1 MLKMVNI
8 SSAMTR
14 FYLDSLLLMRTKQIN
29 LALILLALS
38 MLSLLIVQSFQL
50 YLNYDQ
56 KKKELASKIIAFQ
69 NKIAFKHEKAE
80 DYRRY
85 MKIINQDFSLE
96 YQDIL
101 KSEFQSLTAS
111 KESVSV
117 SDTTIVS
124 NGKREKYLVIRGQ
137 AYDSLTGLST
147 EQKVLAKNYQEI
159 QDVFNSGSGILKGND
174 SSQLSLQ
181 LNQQAVQQ
189 IFKKAKYINDMMVE
203 AFKDNVLKSPQQ
215 RIDAVFLD
223 SIISF
228 EIKEERLPKEFT
240 FCIYDTQDEPVSFDQ
255 ASNKYKQ
262 KPASIYMAKS
272 LLFPGNPVSE
282 SLFLQLNFPHQNRFL
297 LSEMRLQITGAILVI
312 CIVLAAFVFMI
323 KTIVEQKKLSEIK
336 AGLVSNMTHEFKTPI
351 STIALACQALKDP
364 DIINQKELP
373 LIEPYLKMIDQ
384 ENKRLETLVE
394 NILQNSILDRK
405 DLIWEGGPIEIIAL
419 SEALI
424 NNARFRVDQ
433 NNCDIKFES
442 SHPNIVVNAKE
453 THLKSVIANLLD
465 NAIKYSPAPAKVKV
479 EIKQNTDHVVLT
491 VSDKGVG
498 IKKEHLTKI
507 FDNLYRVPTGNV
519 HDVKGFGLG
528 LNYVKKVCDG
538 YGWDV
543 KVNSTF
549 GKGTTFDITINT

>member
-1 MLKMVNI
+1 
-8 SSAMTR
+8 
-14 FYLDSLLLMRTKQIN
+14 
-29 LALILLALS
+29 
-38 MLSLLIVQSFQL
+38 
-50 YLNYDQ
+50 
-56 KKKELASKIIAFQ
+56 
-69 NKIAFKHEKAE
+69 
-80 DYRRY
+80 
-85 MKIINQDFSLE
+85 
-96 YQDIL
+96 
-101 KSEFQSLTAS
+101 
-111 KESVSV
+111 
-117 SDTTIVS
+117 
-124 NGKREKYLVIRGQ
+124 
-137 AYDSLTGLST
+137 
-147 EQKVLAKNYQEI
+147 
-159 QDVFNSGSGILKGND
+159 
-174 SSQLSLQ
+174 
-181 LNQQAVQQ
+181 
-189 IFKKAKYINDMMVE
+189 
-203 AFKDNVLKSPQQ
+203 
-215 RIDAVFLD
+215 
-223 SIISF
+223 
-228 EIKEERLPKEFT
+228 
-240 FCIYDTQDEPVSFDQ
+240 
-255 ASNKYKQ
+255 
-262 KPASIYMAKS
+262 
-272 LLFPGNPVSE
+272 
-282 SLFLQLNFPHQNRFL
+282 
-297 LSEMRLQITGAILVI
+297 
-312 CIVLAAFVFMI
+312 
-323 KTIVEQKKLSEIK
+323 
-336 AGLVSNMTHEFKTPI
+336 MTHEFKTPI

>member
-1 MLKMVNI
+1 MK
-8 SSAMTR
+8 
-14 FYLDSLLLMRTKQIN
+14 TKQIN

-38 MLSLLIVQSFQL
+38 MLSLLVVQSFQL

-56 KKKELASKIIAFQ
+56 KKKELASEILTFQ

-159 QDVFNSGSGILKGND
+159 QDVFNGASGILKGND

-189 IFKKAKYINDMMVE
+189 IFKKAKYINDMMLE

-228 EIKEERLPKEFT
+228 EIKEERLPKDFT
-240 FCIYDTQDEPVSFDQ
+240 FCVYDAEDEPVSFDQ

-262 KPASIYMAKS
+262 RQASIYMEKAK
-272 LLFPGNPVSE
+272 LFPGNPVSE
-282 SLFLQLNFPHQNRFL
+282 SLFLQLNFPRQNGFL
-297 LSEMRLQITGAILVI
+297 LSQMRLPIIGAILVI
-312 CIVLAAFVFMI
+312 FIVLAALVFMI

-364 DIINQKELP
+364 DIIGKEKLS
-373 LIEPYLKMIDQ
+373 LIEPYLQMIDQ

-405 DLIWEGGPIEIIAL
+405 DLIWQGGPIEVVAL
-419 SEALI
+419 SEAI
-424 NNARFRVDQ
+424 VKNAKFRVDSS
-433 NNCDIKFES
+433 NCDIQFEA
-442 SHPNIVVNAKE
+442 SHPNIIINAKE

-465 NAIKYSPAPAKVKV
+465 NAIKYSPSPAKIKV
-479 EIKQNTDHVVLT
+479 EIKQNNDHVVLT
-491 VSDKGVG
+491 VSDKGLG

-507 FDNLYRVPTGNV
+507 FDNLYRVPTGDI

-528 LNYVKKVCDG
+528 LNYVKKVADG
-538 YGWDV
+538 YGWELN
-543 KVNSTF
+543 VNSTF
-549 GKGTTFDITINT
+549 GKGTTFDIRINK

>member
-1 MLKMVNI
+1 
-8 SSAMTR
+8 
-14 FYLDSLLLMRTKQIN
+14 MRTKQIN
-29 LALILLALS
+29 LAVILLALS

-56 KKKELASKIIAFQ
+56 KKKELASEIITFQ

-189 IFKKAKYINDMMVE
+189 IFKKAKYINDMMLE

-240 FCIYDTQDEPVSFDQ
+240 FCIYDAQGEPISFEQ
-255 ASNKYKQ
+255 ASSKYEQ
-262 KPASIYMAKS
+262 KPSSIYMEKAK
-272 LLFPGNPVSE
+272 LFPGNPVSE
-282 SLFLQLNFPHQNRFL
+282 SLFLQLNFPYQNRFL
-297 LSEMRLQITGAILVI
+297 LSEMRLPIIGAILVI
-312 CIVLAAFVFMI
+312 CIVLAALVFMI

-364 DIINQKELP
+364 DIINQEEFAM
-373 LIEPYLKMIDQ
+373 IDPYLKMIDQ

-405 DLIWEGGPIEIIAL
+405 DLIWEGGPIEVIAL
-419 SEALI
+419 SEELI
-424 NNARFRVDQ
+424 NNAKFRVDQ
-433 NNCDIKFES
+433 NNCDIQFES
-442 SHPNIVVNAKE
+442 SHPKVIVNAQE

-465 NAIKYSPAPAKVKV
+465 NAIKYSPSPAKIKI
-479 EIKQNTDHVVLT
+479 EIKQNSDHVVLT
-491 VSDKGVG
+491 VSDKGLG

-507 FDNLYRVPTGNV
+507 FDNLYRVPTGNI

-538 YGWDV
+538 YGWDM

>member
-1 MLKMVNI
+1 MK
-8 SSAMTR
+8 
-14 FYLDSLLLMRTKQIN
+14 TKQIN

-38 MLSLLIVQSFQL
+38 MLSLLVVQSFQL

-56 KKKELASKIIAFQ
+56 KKKELASEILTFQ

-159 QDVFNSGSGILKGND
+159 QDVFNGASGILKGND

-189 IFKKAKYINDMMVE
+189 IFKKAKYINDMMLE

-228 EIKEERLPKEFT
+228 EIKEERLPKDFT
-240 FCIYDTQDEPVSFDQ
+240 FCVYDAEDEPVSFDQ

-262 KPASIYMAKS
+262 RQASIYMEKAK
-272 LLFPGNPVSE
+272 LFPGNPVSE
-282 SLFLQLNFPHQNRFL
+282 SLFLQLNFPRQNGFL
-297 LSEMRLQITGAILVI
+297 LSQMRLPIIGAILVI
-312 CIVLAAFVFMI
+312 FIVLVALVFMI

-364 DIINQKELP
+364 DIIGKEKLS
-373 LIEPYLKMIDQ
+373 LIEPYLQMIDQ

-405 DLIWEGGPIEIIAL
+405 DLIWQGGPIEVVAL
-419 SEALI
+419 SEAI
-424 NNARFRVDQ
+424 VKNAKFRVDSS
-433 NNCDIKFES
+433 NCDIQFEA
-442 SHPNIVVNAKE
+442 SHPNIIINAKE

-465 NAIKYSPAPAKVKV
+465 NAIKYSPSPAKIKV
-479 EIKQNTDHVVLT
+479 EIKQNNDHVVLT
-491 VSDKGVG
+491 VADMGLG

-507 FDNLYRVPTGNV
+507 FDNLYRVPTGDI

-528 LNYVKKVCDG
+528 LNYVKKVADG
-538 YGWDV
+538 YGWELN
-543 KVNSTF
+543 VNSTF
-549 GKGTTFDITINT
+549 GKGTTFDIRINK

>member
-1 MLKMVNI
+1 MK
-8 SSAMTR
+8 
-14 FYLDSLLLMRTKQIN
+14 TKQIN

-38 MLSLLIVQSFQL
+38 MLSLLVVQSFQL

-56 KKKELASKIIAFQ
+56 KKKELASEILTFQ
-69 NKIAFKHEKAE
+69 NKIAFKHEKAQ

-159 QDVFNSGSGILKGND
+159 QDVFNGASGILKGND
-174 SSQLSLQ
+174 SIHLSLQ

-189 IFKKAKYINDMMVE
+189 IFKNAKYINDMMLE

-228 EIKEERLPKEFT
+228 EIKEERLPKNFT
-240 FCIYDTQDEPVSFDQ
+240 FCIYDAEDEPVSFDQ

-262 KPASIYMAKS
+262 RQASIYMEKAK
-272 LLFPGNPVSE
+272 LFPGNPVSE
-282 SLFLQLNFPHQNRFL
+282 SLFLQLNFPRQNGFL
-297 LSEMRLQITGAILVI
+297 LSQMRLPIIGAILVI
-312 CIVLAAFVFMI
+312 CIVLAALVFMI

-351 STIALACQALKDP
+351 STISLACQALKDP
-364 DIINQKELP
+364 DIIGKEKLS
-373 LIEPYLKMIDQ
+373 LIEPYLQMIGQ

-405 DLIWEGGPIEIIAL
+405 DLIWQGGPIEVVSLSAAIIK
-419 SEALI
+419 
-424 NNARFRVDQ
+424 NAKFRVDSS
-433 NNCDIKFES
+433 NCDIQFEA
-442 SHPNIVVNAKE
+442 SHPNIIINAKE

-465 NAIKYSPAPAKVKV
+465 NAIKYSPSPAKIKV
-479 EIKQNTDHVVLT
+479 EIKQNNDHVVLT
-491 VSDKGVG
+491 VADMGLG

-507 FDNLYRVPTGNV
+507 FDNLYRVPTGDI

-528 LNYVKKVCDG
+528 LNYVKKVADG
-538 YGWDV
+538 YGW
-543 KVNSTF
+543 KLNVNSTF
-549 GKGTTFDITINT
+549 GKGTSFDIRINK

>member
-56 KKKELASKIIAFQ
+56 KKKELASEIITFQ

-189 IFKKAKYINDMMVE
+189 IFKKAKYINDMIVE

-240 FCIYDTQDEPVSFDQ
+240 FCIYDAQGEPISFEQ
-255 ASNKYKQ
+255 ASSKYEQ
-262 KPASIYMAKS
+262 KPSSIYMEKAK
-272 LLFPGNPVSE
+272 LFPGNPVSE
-282 SLFLQLNFPHQNRFL
+282 SLFLQLNFPYQNRFL
-297 LSEMRLQITGAILVI
+297 LSEMRLPIIGAILVI
-312 CIVLAAFVFMI
+312 CIVLAALVFMI

-364 DIINQKELP
+364 DIINQEEFA
-373 LIEPYLKMIDQ
+373 LIDPYLKMIDQ

-405 DLIWEGGPIEIIAL
+405 DLIWEGGPIEVIAL
-419 SEALI
+419 SEELI
-424 NNARFRVDQ
+424 NNAKFRVDQ
-433 NNCDIKFES
+433 NNCDIQFES
-442 SHPNIVVNAKE
+442 SHPKVIVNAQE

-465 NAIKYSPAPAKVKV
+465 NAIKYSPSPAKIKI
-479 EIKQNTDHVVLT
+479 EIKQNSDHVVLT
-491 VSDKGVG
+491 VSDKGLG

-507 FDNLYRVPTGNV
+507 FDNLYRVPTGNI

-538 YGWDV
+538 YGWDM

>member
-1 MLKMVNI
+1 MK
-8 SSAMTR
+8 
-14 FYLDSLLLMRTKQIN
+14 TKQIN

-38 MLSLLIVQSFQL
+38 MLSLLVVQSFQL

-56 KKKELASKIIAFQ
+56 KKKELASEILTFQ

-124 NGKREKYLVIRGQ
+124 NGKREKYLIIRGQ

-159 QDVFNSGSGILKGND
+159 QDVFNGASGILKGND
-174 SSQLSLQ
+174 SSHLSLQ

-189 IFKKAKYINDMMVE
+189 IFKKAKYINDMMLE
-203 AFKDNVLKSPQQ
+203 AFKDNVLKSAQQ
-215 RIDAVFLD
+215 RIDPVFLD

-228 EIKEERLPKEFT
+228 EIKEERLPKNFT
-240 FCIYDTQDEPVSFDQ
+240 FCIYNAEDEPVSFDQ

-262 KPASIYMAKS
+262 KQASIYMEKAK
-272 LLFPGNPVSE
+272 LFPGNPVSE
-282 SLFLQLNFPHQNRFL
+282 SLFLQLNFPSQNGFL
-297 LSEMRLQITGAILVI
+297 LSRMRLPIIGAILVI
-312 CIVLAAFVFMI
+312 CIVLAALVFMI

-364 DIINQKELP
+364 DIIGKEKLS
-373 LIEPYLKMIDQ
+373 LIEPYLQMIGK

-405 DLIWEGGPIEIIAL
+405 DLIWQGGPIEVVAL
-419 SEALI
+419 SEAI
-424 NNARFRVDQ
+424 VKNAKFRVDSS
-433 NNCDIKFES
+433 NCDIQFEA
-442 SHPNIVVNAKE
+442 SHPNIIINAKE

-465 NAIKYSPAPAKVKV
+465 NAIKYSPSPAKIKV
-479 EIKQNTDHVVLT
+479 EIKQNKDHVVLT
-491 VSDKGVG
+491 VADMGLG

-507 FDNLYRVPTGNV
+507 FDNLYRVPTGDI

-528 LNYVKKVCDG
+528 LNYVKKVADG
-538 YGWDV
+538 YGWELN
-543 KVNSTF
+543 VNSTF
-549 GKGTTFDITINT
+549 GKGTTFDIMINK

>member
-297 LSEMRLQITGAILVI
+297 LSEMRLPITGAILVI

>member
-1 MLKMVNI
+1 MVNI
-8 SSAMTR
+8 SFAMTR
-14 FYLDSLLLMRTKQIN
+14 FYLDSLHLMRTKQIN
-29 LALILLALS
+29 LAVILLALS

-56 KKKELASKIIAFQ
+56 KKKELASEIITFQ

-189 IFKKAKYINDMMVE
+189 IFKKAKYINDMMLE

-240 FCIYDTQDEPVSFDQ
+240 FCIYDAQGEPISFEQ
-255 ASNKYKQ
+255 ASSKYEQ
-262 KPASIYMAKS
+262 KPSSIYMEKAK
-272 LLFPGNPVSE
+272 LFPGNPVSE
-282 SLFLQLNFPHQNRFL
+282 SLFLQLNFPYQNRFL
-297 LSEMRLQITGAILVI
+297 LSEMRLPIIGAILVI
-312 CIVLAAFVFMI
+312 CIVLAALVFMI

-364 DIINQKELP
+364 DIINQEEYA
-373 LIEPYLKMIDQ
+373 LIDPYLKMIDQ

-405 DLIWEGGPIEIIAL
+405 DLIWEGGPIEVIAL
-419 SEALI
+419 SEELI
-424 NNARFRVDQ
+424 NNAKFRVDQ
-433 NNCDIKFES
+433 NNCDIQFES
-442 SHPNIVVNAKE
+442 SHPKVIVNAQE

-465 NAIKYSPAPAKVKV
+465 NAIKYSPSPAKIKI
-479 EIKQNTDHVVLT
+479 EIKQNSDHVVLT
-491 VSDKGVG
+491 VSDKGLG

-507 FDNLYRVPTGNV
+507 FDNLYRVPTGNI

-538 YGWDV
+538 YGWDM

>member
-297 LSEMRLQITGAILVI
+297 LSEMRLPITGAILVI

-465 NAIKYSPAPAKVKV
+465 NAIKYSPAHAKVKV

>member
-1 MLKMVNI
+1 MK
-8 SSAMTR
+8 
-14 FYLDSLLLMRTKQIN
+14 TKQIN

-38 MLSLLIVQSFQL
+38 MLSLLVVQSFQL

-56 KKKELASKIIAFQ
+56 KKKELASEILTFQ
-69 NKIAFKHEKAE
+69 NKIAFKHEKAQ

-159 QDVFNSGSGILKGND
+159 QDVFNGASGILKGND
-174 SSQLSLQ
+174 SIHLSLQ

-189 IFKKAKYINDMMVE
+189 IFKNAKYINDMMLE

-228 EIKEERLPKEFT
+228 EIKEERLPKNFT
-240 FCIYDTQDEPVSFDQ
+240 FCIYDAEDEPVSFDE

-262 KPASIYMAKS
+262 RQASIYMEKAK
-272 LLFPGNPVSE
+272 LFPGNPVSE
-282 SLFLQLNFPHQNRFL
+282 SLFLQLNFPRQNGFL
-297 LSEMRLQITGAILVI
+297 LSQMRLPIIGAILVI
-312 CIVLAAFVFMI
+312 CIVLAALVFMI

-351 STIALACQALKDP
+351 STISLACQALKDP
-364 DIINQKELP
+364 DIIGKEKLS
-373 LIEPYLKMIDQ
+373 LIEPYLQMIGQ

-405 DLIWEGGPIEIIAL
+405 DLIWQGGPIEVVSLSAAIIK
-419 SEALI
+419 
-424 NNARFRVDQ
+424 NAKFRVDSS
-433 NNCDIKFES
+433 NCDIQFEA
-442 SHPNIVVNAKE
+442 SHPNIIINAKE

-465 NAIKYSPAPAKVKV
+465 NAIKYSPSPAKIKV
-479 EIKQNTDHVVLT
+479 EIKQNNDHVVLT
-491 VSDKGVG
+491 VADMGLG

-507 FDNLYRVPTGNV
+507 FDNLYRVPTGDI

-528 LNYVKKVCDG
+528 LNYVKKVADG
-538 YGWDV
+538 YGW
-543 KVNSTF
+543 KLNVNSTF
-549 GKGTTFDITINT
+549 GKGTSFDIRINK

>member
-1 MLKMVNI
+1 
-8 SSAMTR
+8 
-14 FYLDSLLLMRTKQIN
+14 MRTKQIN
-29 LALILLALS
+29 LAVILLALS
-38 MLSLLIVQSFQL
+38 MLSLLIIQSFQL

-56 KKKELASKIIAFQ
+56 KKKELASEIITFQ

-85 MKIINQDFSLE
+85 MKIINQDFSLD

-189 IFKKAKYINDMMVE
+189 IFKKAKYINDMMLE

-240 FCIYDTQDEPVSFDQ
+240 FCIYDAQGDPISFEQ
-255 ASNKYKQ
+255 ASSKYEQ
-262 KPASIYMAKS
+262 KPSSIYMEKAK
-272 LLFPGNPVSE
+272 LFPGNPVSE
-282 SLFLQLNFPHQNRFL
+282 SLFLQLNFPYQNRFL
-297 LSEMRLQITGAILVI
+297 LSEMRLPIIGAVLVI
-312 CIVLAAFVFMI
+312 CIVLAALVFMI

-364 DIINQKELP
+364 DIINQEEYA
-373 LIEPYLKMIDQ
+373 LIDPYLKMIDQ

-405 DLIWEGGPIEIIAL
+405 DLIWEGGPIEVIAL
-419 SEALI
+419 SEELI
-424 NNARFRVDQ
+424 NNAKFRVDQ
-433 NNCDIKFES
+433 NNCDIQFES
-442 SHPNIVVNAKE
+442 SHPKVIVNAQE

-465 NAIKYSPAPAKVKV
+465 NAIKYSPSPAKIKI
-479 EIKQNTDHVVLT
+479 EIKQNSDHVVLR
-491 VSDKGVG
+491 VSDKGLG

-507 FDNLYRVPTGNV
+507 FDNLYRVPTGNI

-538 YGWDV
+538 YGWDM

>member
-1 MLKMVNI
+1 
-8 SSAMTR
+8 
-14 FYLDSLLLMRTKQIN
+14 MRTKQIN

-56 KKKELASKIIAFQ
+56 KKKELASEIITFQ

-85 MKIINQDFSLE
+85 MKIINQDFSLD

-189 IFKKAKYINDMMVE
+189 IFKKAKYINDMMLE

-240 FCIYDTQDEPVSFDQ
+240 FCIYDAQGDPISFEQ
-255 ASNKYKQ
+255 ASSKYEQ
-262 KPASIYMAKS
+262 KPSSIYMEKAK
-272 LLFPGNPVSE
+272 LFPGNPVSE
-282 SLFLQLNFPHQNRFL
+282 SLFLQLNFPYQNRFL
-297 LSEMRLQITGAILVI
+297 LSEMRLPIIGAVLVI
-312 CIVLAAFVFMI
+312 CIVLAALVFMI

-364 DIINQKELP
+364 DIINQEEYA
-373 LIEPYLKMIDQ
+373 LIDPYLKMIDQ

-405 DLIWEGGPIEIIAL
+405 DLIWEGGPIEVIAL
-419 SEALI
+419 SEELI
-424 NNARFRVDQ
+424 NNAKFRVDQ
-433 NNCDIKFES
+433 NNCDIQFES
-442 SHPNIVVNAKE
+442 SHPKVIVNAQE

-465 NAIKYSPAPAKVKV
+465 NAIKYSPSPAKIKI
-479 EIKQNTDHVVLT
+479 EIKQNSDHVVLR
-491 VSDKGVG
+491 VSDKGLG

-507 FDNLYRVPTGNV
+507 FDNLYRVPTGNI

-538 YGWDV
+538 YGWDM

>member
-1 MLKMVNI
+1 MK
-8 SSAMTR
+8 
-14 FYLDSLLLMRTKQIN
+14 TKQIN

-38 MLSLLIVQSFQL
+38 MLSLLVVQSFQL

-56 KKKELASKIIAFQ
+56 KKKELASEILTFQ

-159 QDVFNSGSGILKGND
+159 QDVFNGASGILKGND

-189 IFKKAKYINDMMVE
+189 IFKKAKYINDMMLE

-228 EIKEERLPKEFT
+228 EIKEERLPKDFT
-240 FCIYDTQDEPVSFDQ
+240 FCVYDAEDEPVSFDQ

-262 KPASIYMAKS
+262 RQASIYMEKAK
-272 LLFPGNPVSE
+272 LFPGNPVSE
-282 SLFLQLNFPHQNRFL
+282 SLFLQLNFPRQNGFL
-297 LSEMRLQITGAILVI
+297 LSQMRLPIIGAILVI
-312 CIVLAAFVFMI
+312 FIVLAALVFMI

-364 DIINQKELP
+364 DIIGKEKLS
-373 LIEPYLKMIDQ
+373 LIEPYLQMIDQ

-405 DLIWEGGPIEIIAL
+405 DLIWQGGPIEVVAL
-419 SEALI
+419 SEAI
-424 NNARFRVDQ
+424 VKNAKFRVDSS
-433 NNCDIKFES
+433 NCDIQFEA
-442 SHPNIVVNAKE
+442 SHPNIIINAKE

-465 NAIKYSPAPAKVKV
+465 NAIKYSPSPAKIKV
-479 EIKQNTDHVVLT
+479 EIKQNNDHVVLT
-491 VSDKGVG
+491 VADMGLG

-507 FDNLYRVPTGNV
+507 FDNLYRVPTGDI

-528 LNYVKKVCDG
+528 LNYVKKVADG
-538 YGWDV
+538 YGWELN
-543 KVNSTF
+543 VNSTF
-549 GKGTTFDITINT
+549 GKGTTFDIRINK

>member
-1 MLKMVNI
+1 
-8 SSAMTR
+8 
-14 FYLDSLLLMRTKQIN
+14 
-29 LALILLALS
+29 
-38 MLSLLIVQSFQL
+38 
-50 YLNYDQ
+50 
-56 KKKELASKIIAFQ
+56 
-69 NKIAFKHEKAE
+69 
-80 DYRRY
+80 
-85 MKIINQDFSLE
+85 
-96 YQDIL
+96 
-101 KSEFQSLTAS
+101 
-111 KESVSV
+111 
-117 SDTTIVS
+117 
-124 NGKREKYLVIRGQ
+124 
-137 AYDSLTGLST
+137 
-147 EQKVLAKNYQEI
+147 
-159 QDVFNSGSGILKGND
+159 
-174 SSQLSLQ
+174 
-181 LNQQAVQQ
+181 
-189 IFKKAKYINDMMVE
+189 
-203 AFKDNVLKSPQQ
+203 
-215 RIDAVFLD
+215 
-223 SIISF
+223 
-228 EIKEERLPKEFT
+228 
-240 FCIYDTQDEPVSFDQ
+240 
-255 ASNKYKQ
+255 
-262 KPASIYMAKS
+262 MAKS

-297 LSEMRLQITGAILVI
+297 LSEMRLPITGAILVI

-351 STIALACQALKDP
+351 STITLACQALKDP
-364 DIINQKELP
+364 DIINQKELS

-465 NAIKYSPAPAKVKV
+465 NAIKYSPTPAKVKV

-498 IKKEHLTKI
+498 IKKEHLAKI
-507 FDNLYRVPTGNV
+507 FDNLYRVPTGNI

>member
-1 MLKMVNI
+1 
-8 SSAMTR
+8 MTR
-14 FYLDSLLLMRTKQIN
+14 FSLDSLLLMKTKQIN

-38 MLSLLIVQSFQL
+38 MLSLLFVQSFQL

-56 KKKELASKIIAFQ
+56 KKKELSSEIITFQ

-85 MKIINQDFSLE
+85 MKIINQDFSLD

-159 QDVFNSGSGILKGND
+159 QDVFNGASGILKGND
-174 SSQLSLQ
+174 SSQLALQ

-189 IFKKAKYINDMMVE
+189 IFKKAKYINDMMLE

-240 FCIYDTQDEPVSFDQ
+240 FCIYDAKDEAVSFDQ
-255 ASNKYKQ
+255 ASSKYNKRQ
-262 KPASIYMAKS
+262 ASIYMEKAK
-272 LLFPGNPVSE
+272 LFPENPVSE
-282 SLFLQLNFPHQNRFL
+282 SLYLQLNFPRQNGFL
-297 LSEMRLQITGAILVI
+297 LSRMRLPIIGAILVI
-312 CIVLAAFVFMI
+312 CIVLSALVFMI

-364 DIINQKELP
+364 DIIGKEKLSI
-373 LIEPYLKMIDQ
+373 IEPYLQMIDQ

-405 DLIWEGGPIEIIAL
+405 DLIWQGGPIEVVAL
-419 SEALI
+419 TDAII
-424 NNARFRVDQ
+424 NNAKFRVDQ
-433 NNCDIKFES
+433 NNCDIQFKT
-442 SHPNIVVNAKE
+442 SHPNIIVNAKE

-465 NAIKYSPAPAKVKV
+465 NAIKYSPSPAKINV
-479 EIKQNTDHVVLT
+479 EIKQNNDQVVLT
-491 VSDKGVG
+491 VADMGLG

-507 FDNLYRVPTGNV
+507 FDNLYRVPTGDI

-528 LNYVKKVCDG
+528 LNYVKKVADG
-538 YGWDV
+538 YGWELS
-543 KVNSTF
+543 VNSTF
-549 GKGTTFDITINT
+549 GKGTTFDIRINK

>member
-1 MLKMVNI
+1 MK
-8 SSAMTR
+8 
-14 FYLDSLLLMRTKQIN
+14 TKQIN

-38 MLSLLIVQSFQL
+38 MLSLLVVQSFQL

-56 KKKELASKIIAFQ
+56 KKKELASEILTFQ

-159 QDVFNSGSGILKGND
+159 QDVFNGASGILKGND

-189 IFKKAKYINDMMVE
+189 IFKKAKYINDMMLE

-228 EIKEERLPKEFT
+228 EIKEERLPKDFT
-240 FCIYDTQDEPVSFDQ
+240 FCVYDAEDEPVSFDQ

-262 KPASIYMAKS
+262 RQASIYMEKAK
-272 LLFPGNPVSE
+272 LFPGNPVSE
-282 SLFLQLNFPHQNRFL
+282 SLFLQLNFPRQKGFL
-297 LSEMRLQITGAILVI
+297 LSQMRLPIIGAILVI
-312 CIVLAAFVFMI
+312 FIVLAALVFMI

-364 DIINQKELP
+364 DIIGKEKLS
-373 LIEPYLKMIDQ
+373 LIEPYLQMIDQ

-405 DLIWEGGPIEIIAL
+405 DLIWQGGPIEVVAL
-419 SEALI
+419 SEAI
-424 NNARFRVDQ
+424 VKNAKFRVDSSS
-433 NNCDIKFES
+433 CDIQFEA
-442 SHPNIVVNAKE
+442 SHPNIIINAKE

-465 NAIKYSPAPAKVKV
+465 NAIKYSPSPAKIKV
-479 EIKQNTDHVVLT
+479 EIKQNNDHVVLT
-491 VSDKGVG
+491 VADMGLG

-507 FDNLYRVPTGNV
+507 FDNLYRVPTGDI

-528 LNYVKKVCDG
+528 LNYVKKVADG
-538 YGWDV
+538 YGWELN
-543 KVNSTF
+543 VNSTF
-549 GKGTTFDITINT
+549 GKGTTFDIRINK

>member
-1 MLKMVNI
+1 MK
-8 SSAMTR
+8 
-14 FYLDSLLLMRTKQIN
+14 TKQIN

-38 MLSLLIVQSFQL
+38 MLSLLVVQSFQL

-56 KKKELASKIIAFQ
+56 KKKELASEILTFQ

-159 QDVFNSGSGILKGND
+159 QDVFNGASGILKGND

-189 IFKKAKYINDMMVE
+189 IFKKAKYINDMMLE

-228 EIKEERLPKEFT
+228 EIKEERLPKDFT
-240 FCIYDTQDEPVSFDQ
+240 FCVYDAEDEPVSFDQ

-262 KPASIYMAKS
+262 RQASIYMEKAK
-272 LLFPGNPVSE
+272 LFPGNPVSE
-282 SLFLQLNFPHQNRFL
+282 SLFLQLNFPRQNGFL
-297 LSEMRLQITGAILVI
+297 LSQMRLPIIGAILVI
-312 CIVLAAFVFMI
+312 FIVLAALVFMI
-323 KTIVEQKKLSEIK
+323 KTIVEQKKLSELK

-364 DIINQKELP
+364 DIIGKEKLS
-373 LIEPYLKMIDQ
+373 LIEPYLQMIDQ

-405 DLIWEGGPIEIIAL
+405 DLIWQGGPIEVVAL
-419 SEALI
+419 SEAI
-424 NNARFRVDQ
+424 VKNAKFRVDSS
-433 NNCDIKFES
+433 NCDIQFEA
-442 SHPNIVVNAKE
+442 SHPNIIINAKE

-465 NAIKYSPAPAKVKV
+465 NAIKYSPSPAKIKV
-479 EIKQNTDHVVLT
+479 EIKQNNDHVVLT
-491 VSDKGVG
+491 VADMGLG

-507 FDNLYRVPTGNV
+507 FDNLYRVPTGDI

-528 LNYVKKVCDG
+528 LNYVKKVADG
-538 YGWDV
+538 YGWELN
-543 KVNSTF
+543 VNSTF
-549 GKGTTFDITINT
+549 GKGTTFDIRINK

>member
-1 MLKMVNI
+1 
-8 SSAMTR
+8 
-14 FYLDSLLLMRTKQIN
+14 MRTKQIN

-262 KPASIYMAKS
+262 KPASIYMGKS

>member
-1 MLKMVNI
+1 MK
-8 SSAMTR
+8 
-14 FYLDSLLLMRTKQIN
+14 TKQIN

-38 MLSLLIVQSFQL
+38 MLSLLVLQSFQL
-50 YLNYDQ
+50 YLNYHQ
-56 KKKELASKIIAFQ
+56 KKKELASEILTFQ
-69 NKIAFKHEKAE
+69 NKIVFKHEKAE

-124 NGKREKYLVIRGQ
+124 NEKREKYLVIRGQ

-159 QDVFNSGSGILKGND
+159 QDVFNGASGILKGND

-189 IFKKAKYINDMMVE
+189 IFKKAKYINDMMLE

-215 RIDAVFLD
+215 RIDPVFLD

-228 EIKEERLPKEFT
+228 EIKKERLPKDFT
-240 FCIYDTQDEPVSFDQ
+240 FCIYDAEDEPVSFDQ

-262 KPASIYMAKS
+262 RQASIYMEKAK
-272 LLFPGNPVSE
+272 LFPGNPVSE
-282 SLFLQLNFPHQNRFL
+282 SLFLQLNFPRQNGFL
-297 LSEMRLQITGAILVI
+297 LSQMRLPIIGAILVI
-312 CIVLAAFVFMI
+312 FIVLAALVFMI
-323 KTIVEQKKLSEIK
+323 KTIVEQKKLSEIR

-364 DIINQKELP
+364 DIIGKEKLS
-373 LIEPYLKMIDQ
+373 LIEPYLQMIDQ

-394 NILQNSILDRK
+394 NILQNSILNRK
-405 DLIWEGGPIEIIAL
+405 DLIWQGGPIDVVAL
-419 SEALI
+419 SEAI
-424 NNARFRVDQ
+424 VKNAKFRVDSS
-433 NNCDIKFES
+433 NCDIQFEA
-442 SHPNIVVNAKE
+442 SHPNIIINAKE

-465 NAIKYSPAPAKVKV
+465 NAIKYSPSPAKIKV
-479 EIKQNTDHVVLT
+479 EIKQNNDHVVLT
-491 VSDKGVG
+491 VADMGLG
-498 IKKEHLTKI
+498 IKKEYLTKI
-507 FDNLYRVPTGNV
+507 FDNLYRVPTGDI

-528 LNYVKKVCDG
+528 LNYVKKVADG
-538 YGWDV
+538 YGWELN
-543 KVNSTF
+543 VNSTF
-549 GKGTTFDITINT
+549 GKGTTFDIRINK

>member
-1 MLKMVNI
+1 
-8 SSAMTR
+8 
-14 FYLDSLLLMRTKQIN
+14 MRTKQIN
-29 LALILLALS
+29 LAVILLALS

-56 KKKELASKIIAFQ
+56 KKKELAAEIITFQ

-159 QDVFNSGSGILKGND
+159 QDVFNSGSGILKGSD

-189 IFKKAKYINDMMVE
+189 IFKKAKYINDMMLE
-203 AFKDNVLKSPQQ
+203 AFKDNILKSPQQ

-240 FCIYDTQDEPVSFDQ
+240 FCIYNAQGDPVSFEQ
-255 ASNKYKQ
+255 ASNKYAQ
-262 KPASIYMAKS
+262 RPASAYMEKAK
-272 LLFPGNPVSE
+272 LFPGNPVSE
-282 SLFLQLNFPHQNRFL
+282 SLFLQLNFPYQNRFL
-297 LSEMRLQITGAILVI
+297 LSEMRLPIIGAILVI

-364 DIINQKELP
+364 DIIDQQELS

-394 NILQNSILDRK
+394 NILQNSTLDRK
-405 DLIWEGGPIEIIAL
+405 DLIWEGGPIEIVAL
-419 SEALI
+419 TSVLI
-424 NNARFRVDQ
+424 NNARFRVDSKA
-433 NNCDIKFES
+433 CDIKFES
-442 SHPNIVVNAKE
+442 SQPNIVVQAKE
-453 THLKSVIANLLD
+453 THIKSVIANLLD
-465 NAIKYSPAPAKVKV
+465 NAIKYSPAPAKIKID
-479 EIKQNTDHVVLT
+479 IKQNTDHVVLSVT
-491 VSDKGVG
+491 DKGLG

-507 FDNLYRVPTGNV
+507 FDNLYRVPTGDI

-538 YGWDV
+538 YGWDM
-543 KVNSTF
+543 KVDSTF

>member
-1 MLKMVNI
+1 
-8 SSAMTR
+8 
-14 FYLDSLLLMRTKQIN
+14 MRTKQIN

-262 KPASIYMAKS
+262 KPTSIYMGKS

>member
-1 MLKMVNI
+1 
-8 SSAMTR
+8 
-14 FYLDSLLLMRTKQIN
+14 MRTKQIN
-29 LALILLALS
+29 LAVILLALS

-56 KKKELASKIIAFQ
+56 KKKELASEIITFQ

-189 IFKKAKYINDMMVE
+189 IFKKAKYINDMMLE

-240 FCIYDTQDEPVSFDQ
+240 FCIYDAQGEPISFEQ
-255 ASNKYKQ
+255 ASSKYEQ
-262 KPASIYMAKS
+262 KPSSIYMEKAK
-272 LLFPGNPVSE
+272 LFPGNPVSE
-282 SLFLQLNFPHQNRFL
+282 SLFLQLNFPYQNRFL
-297 LSEMRLQITGAILVI
+297 LSEMRLPIIGAILVI
-312 CIVLAAFVFMI
+312 CIVLAALVFMI

-364 DIINQKELP
+364 DIINQEEFA
-373 LIEPYLKMIDQ
+373 LIDPYLKMIDQ

-405 DLIWEGGPIEIIAL
+405 DLIWEGGPIEVIAL
-419 SEALI
+419 SEELI
-424 NNARFRVDQ
+424 NNAKFRVDQ
-433 NNCDIKFES
+433 NNCDIQFES
-442 SHPNIVVNAKE
+442 SHPKVIVNAQE

-465 NAIKYSPAPAKVKV
+465 NAIKYSPSPAKIKI
-479 EIKQNTDHVVLT
+479 EIKQNSDHVVLT
-491 VSDKGVG
+491 VSDKGLG

-507 FDNLYRVPTGNV
+507 FDNLYRVPTGNI

-538 YGWDV
+538 YGWDM

>member
-1 MLKMVNI
+1 
-8 SSAMTR
+8 
-14 FYLDSLLLMRTKQIN
+14 MRTKQIN

-56 KKKELASKIIAFQ
+56 KKKELASEIITFQ

-85 MKIINQDFSLE
+85 MKIINQDFSLD

-189 IFKKAKYINDMMVE
+189 IFKKAKYINDMMLE

-240 FCIYDTQDEPVSFDQ
+240 FCIYDAQGDPISFEQ
-255 ASNKYKQ
+255 ASSKYEQ
-262 KPASIYMAKS
+262 KPSSIYMEKAK
-272 LLFPGNPVSE
+272 LFPGNPVSE
-282 SLFLQLNFPHQNRFL
+282 SLFLQLNFPYQNRFL
-297 LSEMRLQITGAILVI
+297 LSEMRLPIIGAILVI
-312 CIVLAAFVFMI
+312 CIVLAALVFMI

-364 DIINQKELP
+364 DIINQEEYA
-373 LIEPYLKMIDQ
+373 LIDPYLKMIDQ

-405 DLIWEGGPIEIIAL
+405 DLIWEGGPIEVIAL
-419 SEALI
+419 SEELI
-424 NNARFRVDQ
+424 NNAKFRVDQ
-433 NNCDIKFES
+433 NNCDIQFES
-442 SHPNIVVNAKE
+442 SHPKVIVNAQE

-465 NAIKYSPAPAKVKV
+465 NAIKYSPSPAKIKI
-479 EIKQNTDHVVLT
+479 EIKQNSDHVVLR
-491 VSDKGVG
+491 VSDKGLG

-507 FDNLYRVPTGNV
+507 FDNLYRVPTGNI

-538 YGWDV
+538 YGWDM